1 MKIEDISDDLL
12 EEVKENLFV
21 TWKENDKQIKIII
34 LKSMNYLQS
43 KVSQIL
49 TIEDFSSYD
58 IEHTLLIER
67 CRYDWNNV
75 LNEFEKNFAS
85 EILAFIQKYALKD
98 WKENGEADG

>member
-1 MKIEDISDDLL
+1 MQIEDIPAELL
-12 EEVKENLFV
+12 EEVKDNLFV
-21 TWKENDKQIKIII
+21 TWSDNDKQIKIII

-49 TIEDFSSYD
+49 TIEDFSSYN

-67 CRYDWNNV
+67 CRYDWNNA

>member
-1 MKIEDISDDLL
+1 MKIEDIPDDLL
-12 EEVKENLFV
+12 EEVKNNLFV
-21 TWKENDKQIKIII
+21 TWSDDDCQISIII

-43 KVSQIL
+43 KVTQTL
-49 TIEDFSSYD
+49 TIEDFSGYD

-67 CRYDWNNV
+67 CRYDWNNA

>member
-1 MKIEDISDDLL
+1 MKIEDIPDDLL
-12 EEVKENLFV
+12 EEVKNNLFV
-21 TWKENDKQIKIII
+21 TWSDDDCQISIII

-67 CRYDWNNV
+67 CRYDWNNA

>member
-12 EEVKENLFV
+12 EEVKDNLFV
-21 TWKENDKQIKIII
+21 TWKDNDDQIKIII

-43 KVSQIL
+43 KVYQKL
-49 TIEDFSSYD
+49 TIEVFSGYD

-67 CRYDWNNV
+67 CRYDWNNA

-85 EILAFIQKYALKD
+85 EILAYIQKYALMD
-98 WKENGEADG
+98 WEENGDVNV

>member
-1 MKIEDISDDLL
+1 MKIEDIPAELL
-12 EEVKENLFV
+12 EEVKDNLFV
-21 TWKENDKQIKIII
+21 TWSDNDKQIKIII

-49 TIEDFSSYD
+49 TIGDFSSYD

-67 CRYDWNNV
+67 CRYDWNNA

>member
-1 MKIEDISDDLL
+1 MKIEDIPAELL
-12 EEVKENLFV
+12 EEVKDNLFV
-21 TWKENDKQIKIII
+21 TWSDNDKQIKIII

-67 CRYDWNNV
+67 CRYDWNNA
-75 LNEFEKNFAS
+75 LNEFEKNFVS

-98 WKENGEADG
+98 WKENGDFNG

>member
-1 MKIEDISDDLL
+1 MKIEDIPAELL
-12 EEVKENLFV
+12 EEVKDNLFV
-21 TWKENDKQIKIII
+21 TWSDNDKQIKIII

-67 CRYDWNNV
+67 CRYDWNNA

>member
-1 MKIEDISDDLL
+1 MKIEDIPAELL
-12 EEVKENLFV
+12 EEVKDNLFV
-21 TWKENDKQIKIII
+21 TWSDNDKQIKIII

-67 CRYDWNNV
+67 CRYDWNNA
-75 LNEFEKNFAS
+75 LDEFEKNFAS

>member
-1 MKIEDISDDLL
+1 MQIEDIPAELL
-12 EEVKENLFV
+12 EEVKDNLFV
-21 TWKENDKQIKIII
+21 TWSDNDKQIKIII

-67 CRYDWNNV
+67 CRYDWNNA

>member
-1 MKIEDISDDLL
+1 MKIEDIPDDLL
-12 EEVKENLFV
+12 EEVKNNLFV
-21 TWKENDKQIKIII
+21 TWSDDDCQISIII

-67 CRYDWNNV
+67 CRYDWNNA
-75 LNEFEKNFAS
+75 LNEFEKNFSS

-98 WKENGEADG
+98 WEENGDVNA

>member
-1 MKIEDISDDLL
+1 MKIEDIPDDLL
-12 EEVKENLFV
+12 EEVKNNLFV
-21 TWKENDKQIKIII
+21 TWSDDDCQISIII

-49 TIEDFSSYD
+49 TIEDFSGYD

-67 CRYDWNNV
+67 CRYDWNNA

>member
-1 MKIEDISDDLL
+1 MKIEDIPAELL
-12 EEVKENLFV
+12 EEVKDNLFV
-21 TWKENDKQIKIII
+21 TWSDNDKQIKIII

-49 TIEDFSSYD
+49 TIEDFSGYD

-67 CRYDWNNV
+67 CRYDWNNA
-75 LNEFEKNFAS
+75 LDEFETNFKS
-85 EILAFIQKYALKD
+85 EVLAFIQKYALLH